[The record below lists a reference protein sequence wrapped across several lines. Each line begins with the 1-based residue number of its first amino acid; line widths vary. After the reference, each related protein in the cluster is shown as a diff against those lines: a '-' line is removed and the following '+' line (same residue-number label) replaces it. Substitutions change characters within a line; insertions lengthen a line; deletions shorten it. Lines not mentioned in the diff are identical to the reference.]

1 MMPRLAALSMVEII
15 ARASFGSGFVPG
27 EEMPFCMRRRRVRTL
42 RLREARAIVC
52 RARLEADRV
61 LAMVGKFVSGRV
73 AEAARPVNRMRNYAL
88 RPKCGCSF
96 NAFFTGRAG
105 FSARFSG
112 AGFSGGASDAIAAT
126 VVDSTF
132 GSGAG

>member
-1 MMPRLAALSMVEII
+1 
-15 ARASFGSGFVPG
+15 
-27 EEMPFCMRRRRVRTL
+27 PFCIPRSRVRTL
-42 RLREARAIVC
+42 RLRRERVVVC

-73 AEAARPVNRMRNYAL
+73 AEAAHPVNRMRNYAL

-105 FSARFSG
+105 FSVRFSG

-126 VVDSTF
+126 VVDSTL
-132 GSGAG
+132 GSGAGSALGSGFGCSSAKTAPLGAFGIFGNFSL